1 MKNNRNENDL
11 TFESAMIELEE
22 LVDKIDN
29 DKISLNE
36 IVDAFERGT
45 LLMNFCNK
53 ELSKVENK
61 ISKLTKTNDSLK
73 LD

>member
-1 MKNNRNENDL
+1 MKKSRSENKI
-11 TFESAMIELEE
+11 TFESAMNELEE
-22 LVDKIDN
+22 LVNKIDN

-45 LLMNFCNK
+45 FLMNFCNK

-61 ISKLTKTNDSLK
+61 ISKLTKTKDGVK

>member
-1 MKNNRNENDL
+1 MKNNRNKNDL

-61 ISKLTKTNDSLK
+61 ISKLTKTNDSFK

>member
-1 MKNNRNENDL
+1 MKKNKNKNDL

-45 LLMNFCNK
+45 LLMNFCDK

-61 ISKLTKTNDSLK
+61 ISKLTKTKDGVK

>member
-1 MKNNRNENDL
+1 MKKNRIENNL
-11 TFESAMIELEE
+11 TFESAMIELEK

-29 DKISLNE
+29 DKISLDE
-36 IVDAFERGT
+36 IVEAFERGT

-61 ISKLTKTNDSLK
+61 ISKLTKTKDGVK